1 MTGLLSV
8 RLADPCDWP
17 AAEAMLRAG
26 FGDEDWFLRAFFDF
40 VWQRCD
46 TLLSLQDGVPAAMT
60 ALLPCQ
66 VYQPGQASLPALYLY
81 ALTTLP
87 AHRGQGHARR
97 LLQTAQERCERVF
110 LHAEDAPLHALYQ
123 RLGWQDAMRAQRR
136 TLPAMP
142 GSAPPAVDGPAY
154 FAAREALL
162 RNAPHIVWDE
172 NLCAFACR
180 MLACE
185 GGGLYADTRAAC
197 AVTGVQD
204 DCLTLCE
211 ALGDASAAQALAAQL
226 GCSSL
231 SALIPSAQGGTALA
245 QAIGDPL
252 PIPLHLGF
260 DFD

>member
-1 MTGLLSV
+1 M
-8 RLADPCDWP
+8 
-17 AAEAMLRAG
+17 
-26 FGDEDWFLRAFFDF
+26 
-40 VWQRCD
+40 
-46 TLLSLQDGVPAAMT
+46 
-60 ALLPCQ
+60 
-66 VYQPGQASLPALYLY
+66 
-81 ALTTLP
+81 
-87 AHRGQGHARR
+87 
-97 LLQTAQERCERVF
+97 F

-162 RNAPHIVWDE
+162 RNAPHIVWDA

-252 PIPLHLGF
+252 LIPLHLGF

>member
-1 MTGLLSV
+1 MAVSFSTS
-8 RLADPCDWP
+8 RLA
-17 AAEAMLRAG
+17 
-26 FGDEDWFLRAFFDF
+26 
-40 VWQRCD
+40 V
-46 TLLSLQDGVPAAMT
+46 
-60 ALLPCQ
+60 
-66 VYQPGQASLPALYLY
+66 ASSNRMMGASFRK
-81 ALTTLP
+81 A
-87 AHRGQGHARR
+87 
-97 LLQTAQERCERVF
+97 
-110 LHAEDAPLHALYQ
+110 
-123 RLGWQDAMRAQRR
+123 RLGWQDAMPAQRL
-136 TLPAMP
+136 TLPAAP

-197 AVTGVQD
+197 AVTGAQD

-211 ALGDASAAQALAAQL
+211 ALGDASAAQALATQL
-226 GCSSL
+226 GCGRL
-231 SALIPSAQGGTALA
+231 SALVPSAQGGTVLA

>member
-1 MTGLLSV
+1 M
-8 RLADPCDWP
+8 P
-17 AAEAMLRAG
+17 A
-26 FGDEDWFLRAFFDF
+26 
-40 VWQRCD
+40 
-46 TLLSLQDGVPAAMT
+46 
-60 ALLPCQ
+60 
-66 VYQPGQASLPALYLY
+66 
-81 ALTTLP
+81 
-87 AHRGQGHARR
+87 
-97 LLQTAQERCERVF
+97 
-110 LHAEDAPLHALYQ
+110 Q
-123 RLGWQDAMRAQRR
+123 RLS
-136 TLPAMP
+136 LPAMP
-142 GSAPPAVDGPAY
+142 GSAPPAVNGPAY

-162 RNAPHIVWDE
+162 RDIPHIVWDE

-211 ALGDASAAQALAAQL
+211 ALGDASAAQALATQL
-226 GCSSL
+226 GCGRL
-231 SALIPSAQGGTALA
+231 SALVPSAQGGTVLA

>member
-1 MTGLLSV
+1 MTGPLSV

-87 AHRGQGHARR
+87 AHRGQGHARQ
-97 LLQTAQERCERVF
+97 LLQAAQARCERVF

-136 TLPAMP
+136 TLPAMS
-142 GSAPPAVDGPAY
+142 GSTPPAVEGPAY

-162 RNAPHIVWDE
+162 RDTPHIVWDE

-185 GGGLYADTRAAC
+185 GGGLYADARAAC
-197 AVTGVQD
+197 AVTGMQD
-204 DCLTLCE
+204 GCLMLCE

-226 GCSSL
+226 GCGSL
-231 SALIPSAQGGTALA
+231 SALVPCAQGELSLA
-245 QAIGDPL
+245 QAIGAPL
-252 PIPLHLGF
+252 PAPLHLGF

>member
-1 MTGLLSV
+1 MTGPLSV
-8 RLADPCDWP
+8 RLADPRDWP
-17 AAEAMLRAG
+17 AVEAMLRAG
-26 FGDEDWFLRAFFDF
+26 FGDEDWFLHAFFDF

-46 TLLSLQDGVPAAMT
+46 TLLSLQDGMPAAMT

-97 LLQTAQERCERVF
+97 LLQAAQARCERVF

-123 RLGWQDAMRAQRR
+123 RLGWQDAMRAQHR

-154 FAAREALL
+154 FTARETLL
-162 RNAPHIVWDE
+162 RDTPHIVWDE

-180 MLACE
+180 MLTCE
-185 GGGLYADTRAAC
+185 GGGLYADARAAC

-204 DCLTLCE
+204 GCLTLCE
-211 ALGDASAAQALAAQL
+211 VLGDASTAQALAAQL
-226 GCSSL
+226 GCGSL
-231 SALIPSAQGGTALA
+231 STLVPCAQGELSLA
-245 QAIGDPL
+245 QSIGAPL
-252 PIPLHLGF
+252 PAPLHLGF